1 MSLNSTKNGNFK
13 RAMIKHKRVFFK
25 GFTKELIKAIN
36 SGNYTIQELKNME
49 KIWKKGEQEIEGLY
63 FEKLQKS
70 KVANNL

>member
-13 RAMIKHKRVFFK
+13 RAIIKHKRVFFK
-25 GFTKELIKAIN
+25 DFIEEVKKAVN

-49 KIWKKGEQEIEGLY
+49 KIWRKGDQEIEGLY

-70 KVANNL
+70 KIANNF